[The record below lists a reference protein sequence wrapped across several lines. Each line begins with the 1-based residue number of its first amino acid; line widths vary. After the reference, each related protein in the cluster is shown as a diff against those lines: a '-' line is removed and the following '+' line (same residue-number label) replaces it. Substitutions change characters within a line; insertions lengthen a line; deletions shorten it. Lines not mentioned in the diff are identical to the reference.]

1 METSSASQVIIIMVI
16 LLLLL
21 LLPPPP
27 PPPLLLLLLVITII
41 VVCSGTKNKY
51 TLYYGHLLKVLD
63 IPMEHK
69 LNFKLKR
76 IKCPDSWNNEMYN
89 FS

>member
-21 LLPPPP
+21 LLPP
-27 PPPLLLLLLVITII
+27 LLLLLLVII